1 MRLTRMMALGL
12 VALLATASVSAA
24 QEFRGRINGTVTDN
38 SGAVLPGVTVTAS
51 SPALIQPQVQVT
63 GAEGDYRLIALPPGV
78 YDLTFELS
86 GFQTVKREGI
96 RVVINTTLSVDQQ
109 LQVASL
115 QETVTVTGESP
126 VVDTS
131 TTLVGTN
138 FTKELLTEIPNARD
152 IWAAMAQAP
161 GFQMT
166 GYDVGG
172 SHTGTQTGF
181 IAYGVSQ
188 QRTTRIEGVNT
199 TEGTDANAGY
209 FDFGSFE
216 EFQLGGAGNM
226 ADHDSGGGSMNI
238 IVKSGGD
245 RFTGNWYSDWMSDS
259 TISDN
264 VPDVFTV
271 ANQRDDDGF
280 FVRAPLATGNPVD
293 KQYDINANVGGPL
306 WKGKAWFFYSYRLN
320 DQYKRVLNFDELARS
335 KLSNQY
341 TFKGTFQLNRNNQV
355 IGYLNKREKL
365 QALRDLGPNVPV
377 SAAYFQSSRNYPM
390 KVEWTSVLSDRMFLD
405 VIVGQWYNFFP
416 LDTTVNSGAF
426 AGPLVPSRLDI
437 NTLQRFDGG
446 GNITY
451 QNQLRFKPQ
460 FTASLSYAKDGWHGN
475 HDFKVGAEG
484 RRERRSFFAPQPFN
498 HVYYDAAGQLGRVGQ
513 EIEFYNTPNTGI
525 NQTNNVSVFLNDTW
539 RFNRK
544 LTLNLGVRVDY
555 YKDLYPEQS
564 VTPEGVPG
572 LIGVVTDA
580 NLRAL
585 WTPFTVPR
593 TDLAESTTAAP
604 RAGFAYDLAGNG
616 KSVIKGFYGR
626 FYFNSAPD
634 TIAALV
640 NPVGR
645 TRLRYTWTDRN
656 GNLLIDN
663 PAELGNFL
671 RTVTGSLPG
680 AAGVSVDPNLNRPSS
695 DEISTHFEREIVEG
709 LSGRASYVYKN
720 IRNEWT
726 IVDVNR
732 INAYTT
738 PITRVDPGRD
748 GVAGT
753 ADDQTLNLLD
763 RTAVAENRVFTNP
776 TAPEYNSDYNT
787 IEFAVNRRFRGK
799 WMFLTSY
806 EYTWLD
812 QFHNNTSSTDVLSS
826 AGNSKDAT
834 TGSGLPS
841 SYDWRPNPMQYG
853 RETSTV
859 WNYKILGRYVMPWDI
874 GVSGSYKLQSGRNW
888 GRSLA
893 VTLPVAGS
901 ETIRTEPVDFN
912 RAPNVSI
919 LDFRFDKG
927 FSFGRFGKLTGMVD
941 VFNLFN
947 HGTVTTF
954 RTTTGATFGEVTSL
968 LDPRVVRFGLRYD
981 F

>member
-1 MRLTRMMALGL
+1 MRLTRMCVVFLCLMLFA
-12 VALLATASVSAA
+12 AAAPTSA

-63 GAEGDYRLIALPPGV
+63 GASGDFRLIALPPGV
-78 YDLTFELS
+78 YDLTFELT

-96 RVVINTTLSVDQQ
+96 RVVINTTLTVDQQ
-109 LQVASL
+109 LQVATL

-138 FTKELLTEIPNARD
+138 FTRELLTEIPNARD

-181 IAYGVSQ
+181 LAYGVSQ

-199 TEGTDANAGY
+199 TEATDANAGY

-226 ADHDSGGGSMNI
+226 ADHDTAGASLNI

-245 RFTGNWYSDWMSDS
+245 RLTGNWYSDWEGDA

-264 VPDVFTV
+264 VPGTFKV
-271 ANQRDDDGF
+271 ANQRDSDGF
-280 FVRAPLATGNPVD
+280 FVRAPLARGNPID
-293 KQYDINANVGGPL
+293 RQYDINANVGGPL
-306 WKGKAWFFYSYRLN
+306 YKGKAWFFYSYRLN
-320 DQYKRVLNFDELARS
+320 DQYKIVLNFDELARS

-341 TFKGTFQLNRNNQV
+341 TFKGTFQLNRNNQI

-365 QALRDLGPNVPV
+365 QALRDLGPNVPL
-377 SAAYFQSSRNYPM
+377 SAAYFQASRNYPM

-416 LDTTVNSGAF
+416 LQTTVESGAF
-426 AGPLVPSRLDI
+426 AGPLQPARLD
-437 NTLQRFDGG
+437 TLSLQRIAGG
-446 GNITY
+446 ANITY

-460 FTASLSYAKDGWHGN
+460 FAASLSYAKDGWHGS
-475 HDFKVGAEG
+475 HDFKLGAEG

-498 HVYYDAAGQLGRVGQ
+498 LAYYDAAGGLGRVPQ
-513 EIEFYNTPNTGI
+513 EVEFYNTPNTGV
-525 NQTNNVSVFLNDTW
+525 NQTNNVSAYINDTW
-539 RFNRK
+539 RFNDK

-555 YKDLYPEQS
+555 YKDLYPDQS

-585 WTPFTVPR
+585 WTPFAVQR
-593 TDLAESTTAAP
+593 TELANSTTAAP
-604 RAGFAYDLAGNG
+604 RAGFAYDLAGDG

-634 TIAALV
+634 TIAAQV

-645 TRLRYTWTDRN
+645 TRLRYRWTDLN

-663 PAELGNFL
+663 PSELGAFL
-671 RTVTGSLPG
+671 RTVTGALPG
-680 AAGVSVDPNLNRPSS
+680 AAGVTVDPNLKRPYG
-695 DEISTHFEREIVEG
+695 DEISTHFEREIVAG
-709 LSGRASYVYKN
+709 LSGRASYVYKSL
-720 IRNEWT
+720 RNEWT
-726 IVDVNR
+726 TIDANR
-732 INAYTT
+732 LGAYTT
-738 PITRVDPGRD
+738 PFTFVDPGPDNLR
-748 GVAGT
+748 GT
-753 ADDQTLNLLD
+753 GDDQTLSLVD
-763 RTAVAENRVFTNP
+763 RTAVAERRVFTNP
-776 TAPEYNSDYNT
+776 TDPEYKSDYNT

-806 EYTWLD
+806 EYTWLN
-812 QFHNNTSSTDVLSS
+812 QFHGNASSTDVLSS
-826 AGNSKDAT
+826 AGNGKD
-834 TGSGLPS
+834 
-841 SYDWRPNPMQYG
+841 YDYRPNIRRFG

-859 WNYKILGRYVMPWDI
+859 WNYKILGRYLLPFDV
-874 GVSGSYKLQSGRNW
+874 GVSGSYKLQSGRQW
-888 GRSLA
+888 GRSVA
-893 VTLPVAGS
+893 VPLPVAGS
-901 ETIRTEPVDFN
+901 ETIRTEPVTAN
-912 RAPNVSI
+912 RAPTVSI
-919 LDFRFDKG
+919 LDFRFDKALK
-927 FSFGRFGKLTGMVD
+927 FGRMGTFTGMVD
-941 VFNLFN
+941 IFNLFN

-968 LDPRVVRFGLRYD
+968 LDPRIVRFGVRYD

>member
-1 MRLTRMMALGL
+1 MRKTTLFLCVL
-12 VALLATASVSAA
+12 ALLAAAAPARA

-38 SGAVLPGVTVTAS
+38 TGAVMPGVTVTAT

-63 GAEGDYRLIALPPGV
+63 GSEGDYRLIALPPGV
-78 YDLTFELS
+78 YDLTYELS

-96 RVVINTTLSVDQQ
+96 RVVINTTLTVDQS

-181 IAYGVSQ
+181 MAYGVSQ

-226 ADHDSGGGSMNI
+226 ADHDTAGGSMNI

-245 RFTGNWYSDWMSDS
+245 RLTGNWYSDWEGNS

-264 VPDVFTV
+264 VSDEYRVGRSVT
-271 ANQRDDDGF
+271 DGQNF
-280 FVRAPLATGNPVD
+280 FVRQPLQRGNPID
-293 KQYDINANVGGPL
+293 RQYDLNGNIGGPL
-306 WKGKAWFFYSYRLN
+306 YKGRAWFFYSYRLN
-320 DQYKRVLNFDELARS
+320 DQYKYVLNFDELARS

-365 QALRDLGPNVPV
+365 QALRDLGPTVPV

-405 VIVGQWYNFFP
+405 VLVGNWYNFFP
-416 LDTTVNSGAF
+416 LDTTQNSGSYTGTF
-426 AGPLVPSRLDI
+426 VPGRLEIGTD
-437 NTLQRFDGG
+437 QRFDGG
-446 GNITY
+446 ANIAY
-451 QNQLRFKPQ
+451 QNQLRYKPQ
-460 FTASLSYAKDGWHGN
+460 FAASLSYAKDGWHGS
-475 HDFKVGAEG
+475 HDFKIGVEG

-498 HVYYDAAGQLGRVGQ
+498 HVYYDATGGLGRVAQ

-525 NQTNNVSVFLNDTW
+525 NQTNNVSTYLNDTW
-539 RFNRK
+539 RVSRRF
-544 LTLNLGVRVDY
+544 TLNLGVRVDY

-572 LIGVVTDA
+572 LIGQVTDT

-585 WTPFTVPR
+585 WTPFTVQQKELS
-593 TDLAESTTAAP
+593 TSTTAAP
-604 RAGFAYDLAGNG
+604 RAGFAYDLSGDG

-645 TRLRYTWTDRN
+645 TRLRYRWTDRN
-656 GNLLIDN
+656 GNLLVDS
-663 PAELGNFL
+663 PTELGTNGTGTDGFL

-680 AAGVSVDPNLNRPSS
+680 AAGVTVDPNLKRPYG
-695 DEISTHFEREIVEG
+695 DEWSAHFEREIVEG
-709 LSGRASYVYKN
+709 LSGRVSYVYKN
-720 IRNEWT
+720 IRNEWET
-726 IVDVNR
+726 IDINR
-732 INAYTT
+732 QGAYTT
-738 PITRVDPGRD
+738 PVTFADIGPDNIRGSS
-748 GVAGT
+748 
-753 ADDQTLNLLD
+753 DDQVLLLLD
-763 RTAVAENRVFTNP
+763 RTAVPENRVFTNP
-776 TAPEYNSDYNT
+776 TDPESKSDYNT
-787 IEFAVNRRFRGK
+787 IEFAINRRFRGK

-806 EYTWLD
+806 EYTWLA
-812 QFHNNTSSTDVLSS
+812 QFHNQTSSTDALGS
-826 AGNSKDAT
+826 AGNTKA
-834 TGSGLPS
+834 
-841 SYDWRPNPMQYG
+841 YDWRPNFRHFG

-859 WNYKILGRYVMPWDI
+859 WNYKILGRYTMPWDI
-874 GVSGSYKLQSGRNW
+874 GTSASYKLQSGRQW
-888 GRSLA
+888 GRSA
-893 VTLPVAGS
+893 SVTLPVAGA
-901 ETIRTEPVDFN
+901 EVVRMEPITAN
-912 RAPNVSI
+912 RAPNISI
-919 LDFRFDKG
+919 LDFRFDKA
-927 FSFGRFGKLTGMVD
+927 FRFGKFGSLTGMVD
-941 VFNLFN
+941 VFNLLN
-947 HGTVTTF
+947 SGAETTF
-954 RTTTGATFGEVTSL
+954 RTATGATFLEVTSL
-968 LDPRVVRFGLRYD
+968 LDPRIVRFGVRYD

>member
-1 MRLTRMMALGL
+1 MRSKTALSLCLALL
-12 VALLATASVSAA
+12 VAIAAPATA
-24 QEFRGRINGTVTDN
+24 QEFRGRINGTVSDN
-38 SGAVLPGVTVTAS
+38 TGAVLPGVTVTAS
-51 SPALIQPQVQVT
+51 SPALIQPQVGVT
-63 GAEGDYRLIALPPGV
+63 SSEGEYRFIALPPGV

-86 GFQTVKREGI
+86 GFQTMKREGI
-96 RVVINTTLSVDQQ
+96 RVVINTTLTVDQQ
-109 LQVASL
+109 MQVATL

-126 VVDTS
+126 VVDSS

-166 GYDVGG
+166 GFDVGG

-181 IAYGVSQ
+181 MAYGVSQ

-226 ADHDSGGGSMNI
+226 ADHDSAGGSMNI

-245 RFTGNWYSDWMSDS
+245 RLTGNWYSDWEGNS

-264 VPDVFTV
+264 VPDRYRT
-271 ANQRDDDGF
+271 ANVRDENGF
-280 FVRAPLATGNPVD
+280 FVTRALAHGNAID
-293 KQYDINANVGGPL
+293 RQYDINANIGGPL
-306 WKGKAWFFYSYRLN
+306 WKQKAWFFYSYRLN
-320 DQYKRVLNFDELARS
+320 DQYKYVLNYDDLARS

-365 QALRDLGPNVPV
+365 QALRDIGPTVPL

-405 VIVGQWYNFFP
+405 VIVGNWYNFFP
-416 LDTTVNSGAF
+416 LQTTAESGAYT
-426 AGPLVPSRLDI
+426 GTLQPGRLELG
-437 NTLQRFDGG
+437 TLQRFDGG
-446 GNITY
+446 ANIAY
-451 QNQLRFKPQ
+451 QNQLRYKPQ
-460 FTASLSYAKDGWHGN
+460 FSAFLSYVRDGWHGS
-475 HDFKVGAEG
+475 HDFKIGGEG
-484 RRERRSFFAPQPFN
+484 RRERRSFYAPQPFN
-498 HVYYDAAGQLGRVGQ
+498 HVYYDAAGGLGRVPQ
-513 EIEFYNTPNTGI
+513 EVEFYNTPNTGV
-525 NQTNNVSVFLNDTW
+525 NQTNNISFYVNDTW
-539 RFNRK
+539 RFNRR
-544 LTLNLGVRVDY
+544 LTLNLGFRVDH
-555 YKDLYPEQS
+555 YKDLFPEQS

-572 LIGVVTDA
+572 LIGQVTDT

-585 WTPFTVPR
+585 WTPFTVPQ
-593 TDLAESTTAAP
+593 TELAKSTTAAP
-604 RAGFAYDLAGNG
+604 RAGFAYDLSGDG
-616 KSVIKGFYGR
+616 RSVIKGFYGR

-645 TRLRYTWTDRN
+645 TRLRYRWTDLN
-656 GNLLIDN
+656 GNLRIDN
-663 PAELGNFL
+663 PSELGAFL
-671 RTVTGSLPG
+671 NTAAGALPG
-680 AAGVSVDPNLNRPSS
+680 AAGITVDPNLKRPYG
-695 DEISTHFEREIVEG
+695 DEISMHYEREIVTG

-720 IRNEWT
+720 LRNEWE
-726 IVDVNR
+726 IVDLNR
-732 INAYTT
+732 ISTYTT
-738 PITRVDPGRD
+738 PFTFIDRGPDNILGN
-748 GVAGT
+748 
-753 ADDQTLNLLD
+753 ADDQTHSLLD
-763 RTAVAENRVFTNP
+763 RTAGPERRVFTNP
-776 TAPEYNSDYNT
+776 TSPESKSDYNT

-806 EYTWLD
+806 EYTWLK
-812 QFHNNTSSTDVLSS
+812 QFHNQTSSTDALGS
-826 AGNSKDAT
+826 AGNTKA
-834 TGSGLPS
+834 
-841 SYDWRPNPMQYG
+841 YDWRPNFIRFG

-859 WNYKILGRYVMPWDI
+859 WNYKILGRYVMPFDI
-874 GVSGSYKLQSGRNW
+874 GISSSYKLQSGRQW
-888 GRSLA
+888 GRSIA

-901 ETIRTEPVDFN
+901 ETIRTEPVTSN

-919 LDFRFDKG
+919 LDFRFDKAIK
-927 FSFGRFGKLTGMVD
+927 FGSKGTLTGVVD
-941 VFNLFN
+941 IFNLFN
-947 HGTVTTF
+947 NPTVTTF
-954 RTTTGATFGEVTSL
+954 RSNTGATYLEVTSL
-968 LDPRVVRFGLRYD
+968 LDPRIVRFGLRYD

>member
-1 MRLTRMMALGL
+1 MLFT
-12 VALLATASVSAA
+12 TAAPTSA

-38 SGAVLPGVTVTAS
+38 TGAVLPGVTVTAT
-51 SPALIQPQVQVT
+51 SPAMIQPQVQVT
-63 GAEGDYRLIALPPGV
+63 GSAGDYRLIALPPGV

-86 GFQTVKREGI
+86 GFQIVKREGI
-96 RVVINTTLSVDQQ
+96 RVVINTTLTVDQQ
-109 LQVASL
+109 MQVATL

-226 ADHDSGGGSMNI
+226 ADHDSAGGSMNI

-245 RFTGNWYSDWMSDS
+245 RFTGSWYSDWEGDA
-259 TISDN
+259 TITDN
-264 VPDVFTV
+264 VPDKYKV
-271 ANQRDDDGF
+271 AGTAGQNEF
-280 FVRAPLATGNPVD
+280 YVRAPLARGNPID
-293 KQYDINANVGGPL
+293 RQYDLNGNVGGPL
-306 WKGKAWFFYSYRLN
+306 YKGRAWFFYSYRLN
-320 DQYKRVLNFDELARS
+320 DQYKYVLNFDELARS

-341 TFKGTFQLNRNNQV
+341 TFKGTFQLTRNNQF

-365 QALRDLGPNVPV
+365 QALRDLGPNVPL
-377 SAAYFQSSRNYPM
+377 SAAYFQSSRNYPW

-405 VIVGQWYNFFP
+405 VIVGNWYNFFP
-416 LDTTVNSGAF
+416 LQTTLESGAF
-426 AGPLVPSRLDI
+426 AGPLLPARLDI
-437 NTLQRFDGG
+437 NTSQRIAGG
-446 GNITY
+446 ANITY
-451 QNQLRFKPQ
+451 QNQLRYKPQ
-460 FTASLSYAKDGWHGN
+460 FSASLSYAKDGWHGS
-475 HDFKVGAEG
+475 HDFKLGAEG
-484 RRERRSFFAPQPFN
+484 RRERRSFFAPQPYN
-498 HVYYDAAGQLGRVGQ
+498 LAYYDAAGALGRTPQ
-513 EIEFYNTPNTGI
+513 EVEFYNTPNTGV
-525 NQTNNVSVFLNDTW
+525 NQTNNVSGYLNDTW
-539 RFNRK
+539 RFNQK

-593 TDLAESTTAAP
+593 TELADSTTAAA
-604 RAGFAYDLAGNG
+604 RAGFAYDIAGNG

-634 TIAALV
+634 TIAASV

-645 TRLRYTWTDRN
+645 TRLRYRWSDSN
-656 GNLLIDN
+656 GNLVIDN
-663 PAELGNFL
+663 PAELGAFL
-671 RTVTGSLPG
+671 RTVTGALPG
-680 AAGVSVDPNLNRPSS
+680 AGGVTVDPNLERPYG
-695 DEISTHFEREIVEG
+695 DELSAHFERELVEG
-709 LSGRASYVYKN
+709 LSARASYVYKN
-720 IRNEWT
+720 IRNEWQ
-726 IVDVNR
+726 IIDVNR
-732 INAYTT
+732 QGAYTT
-738 PITRVDPGRD
+738 PFAFVDVGPDNVR
-748 GVAGT
+748 GT
-753 ADDQTLNLLD
+753 GDDQTLQLLD
-763 RTAVAENRVFTNP
+763 RTAIAENRVFTNP
-776 TAPEYNSDYNT
+776 TDPEARSDYNT
-787 IEFAVNRRFRGK
+787 IEFAINRRFRGK

-812 QFHNNTSSTDVLSS
+812 QFHNQTSSTDALGS
-826 AGNSKDAT
+826 AGNGKE
-834 TGSGLPS
+834 
-841 SYDWRPNPMQYG
+841 YDWRPNFRLFG

-859 WNYKILGRYVMPWDI
+859 WNYKILGRYVLPWTI
-874 GVSGSYKLQSGRNW
+874 GVSGSYKLQSGRQW
-888 GRSLA
+888 GRSTA

-901 ETIRTEPVDFN
+901 ETIRMEPVTAN

-927 FSFGRFGKLTGMVD
+927 VKFGRFGMVTGMVD
-941 VFNLFN
+941 IFNLFN
-947 HGTVTTF
+947 HGTETTF
-954 RTTTGATFGEVTSL
+954 RTSTGATFKEVTSL
-968 LDPRVVRFGLRYD
+968 LDPRIVRFGVRFD